1 MDKTKVLYLNSAFSI
16 KDTKDSLPMLSDKI
30 DSIFIEG
37 YASTND
43 VDRAGDVVSSS
54 VWEKGIQNYLKNPI
68 ILAQHDHDDPVGRMV
83 DYRIDDKGLWIK
95 ARVSAAAEIFNLVRD
110 KVLTA
115 FSIGFRVVDAEY
127 NAAAEIFMVKELELV
142 EISIVSV
149 PCNQNT
155 IFSLAKAFSGAEE
168 YNEFKKQFAVVD
180 NVAKGLEVSDGASS
194 TTQKEW
200 NMNPE
205 EIKQM
210 LADAAKSAA
219 EQATKSLLAAQA
231 EQATQAQAEA
241 KAQEEFDAKVKAA
254 VAASVKTVDTGAER
268 LLAEVTQRL
277 EAQSQ
282 ESKSALA
289 GLEAV
294 LKEKA
299 DELAKLQLS
308 KMSFADNGR
317 QEAVSYA
324 DKEKAV
330 LLATVMRKSIGD
342 TNFGRSLLE
351 KAQNV
356 GGHLPSDTWELEVSY
371 AMENEVRRRLVA
383 APLFRQIQ
391 MQTNAMRIPLN
402 PEAGLATWVA
412 NSDYGNSNNNSSGA
426 TATHALKEVSL
437 NSYKVSTREYMNFE
451 EEEDSLVVLLPI
463 IRDAMIR
470 RLARS
475 LDRALL
481 RGTGRTASTPVVEPI
496 TGLAQLY
503 TSTTATKGL
512 ITAKLTVEK
521 LRALRAALGPLG
533 LDPAEVTYIVNT
545 DTYYNL
551 LDDEKFQTM
560 NQVGPQATLLTGQ
573 IGQIGNSPVVV
584 SGELPPLPASQ
595 ADADNA
601 YATTNSTTQAYTGG
615 ATGNGN
621 IAAIAVY
628 TPNFIIGNQR
638 GLRMDTQDLVERQSR
653 VMVAS
658 MRMGF
663 TQLVPASGNVN
674 GGGVAV
680 YRYLT

>member
-16 KDTKDSLPMLSDKI
+16 KDTKDALPSATDVI

-43 VDRAGDVVSSS
+43 VDRAGDVVSTQ

-83 DYRIDDKGLWIK
+83 DYRVDSKGLWIK
-95 ARVSAAAEIFNLVRD
+95 ARVSAAAEIFNLVKD

-115 FSIGFRVVDAEY
+115 FSIGFRVIDAEY

-231 EQATQAQAEA
+231 EQAAQAQAEA

-254 VAASVKTVDTGAER
+254 VAASVNTVDIGAER

-299 DELAKLQLS
+299 DELAKLQAS
-308 KMSFADNGR
+308 KMSFADNKNQTGPT
-317 QEAVSYA
+317 YA
-324 DKEKAV
+324 EKEKAV
-330 LLATVMRKSIGD
+330 LLANFSRKSITD
-342 TNFGRSLLE
+342 TKYGQELVQ
-351 KAQNV
+351 KYGQ
-356 GGHLPSDTWELEVSY
+356 HLPSATWELEVSLS
-371 AMENEVRRRLVA
+371 MEEEIRRKLIV
-383 APLFRQIQ
+383 APLFRAID
-391 MQTNAMRIPLN
+391 MKTNVMTIPLN
-402 PEAGLATWVA
+402 PDAGLASWA
-412 NSDYGNSNNNSSGA
+412 QNSDFGA
-426 TATHALKEVSL
+426 SASAGGTTATTTGTVGVGSPHAIKEITL
-437 NSYKVSTREYMNFE
+437 NAYKVATKEYLNYE
-451 EEEDSLVVLLPI
+451 EEEDSLLVLLPF
-463 IRDAMIR
+463 IREAMVR
-470 RLARS
+470 RIARAI
-475 LDRALL
+475 DRAFVQGA
-481 RGTGRTASTPVVEPI
+481 GTGSDPV
-496 TGLAQLY
+496 
-503 TSTTATKGL
+503 KGL
-512 ITAKLTVEK
+512 TKYANTAATAVNAAVNTAVTVANMRAMRAKLGVM
-521 LRALRAALGPLG
+521 G
-533 LDPAEVTYIVNT
+533 LDPADVTFIVNSNVYYDLLE
-545 DTYYNL
+545 DTT
-551 LDDEKFQTM
+551 FQTM
-560 NQVGPQATLLTGQ
+560 NQVGVQATLLTGQ
-573 IGQIGNSPVVV
+573 IGQIGNSPVLV
-584 SGELPPLPASQ
+584 SGELPDKPSSGTAIGTSPAAWA
-595 ADADNA
+595 AD
-601 YATTNSTTQAYTGG
+601 TNVG
-615 ATGNGN
+615 AL
-621 IAAIAVY
+621 AVY
-628 TPNFIIGNQR
+628 TTNFVVGNQR
-638 GLRMDTQDLVERQSR
+638 GLRMDTQELVETQRR

-658 MRMGF
+658 LRTGF
-663 TQLVPASGNVN
+663 QQLSTAYGA
-674 GGGVAV
+674 GVV
-680 YRYLT
+680 SLRYAT

>member
-16 KDTKDSLPMLSDKI
+16 KGTKDSLPSASDKI

-155 IFSLAKAFSGAEE
+155 IFSLAKAFTHAEE
-168 YNEFKKQFAVVD
+168 YNEFKKQFAVAND
-180 NVAKGLEVSDGASS
+180 VAKELEVVESASS

-231 EQATQAQAEA
+231 EQAAKAQAEA

-254 VAASVKTVDTGAER
+254 VAASVKTVDNGAER

-299 DELAKLQLS
+299 DELTKLQLS
-308 KMSFADNGR
+308 KMSFVDNKNQAGP
-317 QEAVSYA
+317 SYA
-324 DKEKAV
+324 EKEKAV
-330 LLATVMRKSIGD
+330 LLANFSRKAIQD
-342 TNFGRSLLE
+342 TKYGQELVT
-351 KAQNV
+351 KYGQ
-356 GGHLPSDTWELEVSY
+356 HLPSATWELEVSLN
-371 AMENEVRRRLVA
+371 MEEEIRRKLVV
-383 APLFRQIQ
+383 APLFRAID
-391 MQTNAMRIPLN
+391 MKTNVMTIPLN
-402 PEAGLATWVA
+402 PDAGLASWAQNTDFGA
-412 NSDYGNSNNNSSGA
+412 AESAGNT
-426 TATHALKEVSL
+426 TATTTGTIGKGSPHAIKEVTL
-437 NSYKVSTREYMNFE
+437 NAYKVATKEYLNYE
-451 EEEDSLVVLLPI
+451 EEEDSLIVLLPF
-463 IRDAMIR
+463 IREAMVR
-470 RLARS
+470 RIARAI
-475 LDRALL
+475 DRAFVQGAGSGQDPVKGL
-481 RGTGRTASTPVVEPI
+481 TKYSNTAATAVN
-496 TGLAQLY
+496 AA
-503 TSTTATKGL
+503 TATAV
-512 ITAKLTVEK
+512 TVANMRAMRAKLGVM
-521 LRALRAALGPLG
+521 G
-533 LDPAEVTYIVNT
+533 LDPADVTFIVNSSVYYDLLE
-545 DTYYNL
+545 DTT
-551 LDDEKFQTM
+551 FQTM
-560 NQVGPQATLLTGQ
+560 NQVGVQATLLTGQ
-573 IGQIGNSPVVV
+573 IGQIGNSPVLV
-584 SGELPPLPASQ
+584 SGELPDKPSSGTAIGSSPAAWA
-595 ADADNA
+595 AD
-601 YATTNSTTQAYTGG
+601 TNVG
-615 ATGNGN
+615 AL
-621 IAAIAVY
+621 AVY
-628 TPNFIIGNQR
+628 TTNFVVGNQR
-638 GLRMDTQDLVERQSR
+638 GLRMDTQELVETQRR

-658 MRMGF
+658 LRTGF
-663 TQLVPASGNVN
+663 MQLSTAYGA
-674 GGGVAV
+674 GVV
-680 YRYLT
+680 SLRYAT